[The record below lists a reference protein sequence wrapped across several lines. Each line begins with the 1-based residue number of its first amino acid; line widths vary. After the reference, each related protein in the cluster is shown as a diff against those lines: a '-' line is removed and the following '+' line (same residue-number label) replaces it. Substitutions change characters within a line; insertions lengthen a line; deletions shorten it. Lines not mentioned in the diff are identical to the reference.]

1 MIKNIAAQVA
11 RGFAMG
17 AADIV
22 PGVSGG
28 TVALILGIYHDLL
41 GNVKTGAHALGSL
54 VKGDVAGFK
63 EHFAAVNWL
72 FIIPLGVGILVAL
85 GALSTLIE
93 RALEDYPEEMAG
105 LFMGLVLASIVI
117 AWGLLKSPSAT
128 HMGIAGLTAVLVFL
142 VLGYQNGPLND
153 PSLIIFFGAAAIASC
168 AMILPGISGSFLL
181 LMMGMYVAVL
191 GAVHDR
197 DIVPLLAVALG
208 ASVGLGLFSSFLHK
222 LLNKFHDNLMAIIV
236 GIMAGSMRVLWP
248 WPNGVGIISEE
259 AGESVSGVGIEW
271 PAADEWF
278 VPTALAVGAFIFVV
292 VLSRLGA
299 KSEAEEEFQ
308 PPVGFAPRAEDA
320 L

>member
-1 MIKNIAAQVA
+1 MIRNILAQIA

-41 GNVKTGAHALGSL
+41 GNVKTGAHALGRIL
-54 VKGDVAGFK
+54 KGDVAGFK
-63 EHFAAVNWL
+63 EKFFEVDWR
-72 FIIPLGVGILVAL
+72 FIIPLGLGILAAL
-85 GALSTLIE
+85 AALSSLIEGAL
-93 RALEDYPEEMAG
+93 ADYPEEMAG

-117 AWGLLKSPSAT
+117 AWGLLKSPAVN
-128 HMGIAGLTAVLVFL
+128 HLGIVVLTSIIVFL
-142 VLGYQNGPLND
+142 LLGYQNGPLND
-153 PSLIIFFGAAAIASC
+153 PSLIIYFGAAAIASC

-181 LMMGMYVAVL
+181 LMMGMYAAVL

-197 DIVPLLAVALG
+197 DIVPLLAVAIG
-208 ASVGLGLFSSFLHK
+208 ASAGLGLFSSFLSK
-222 LLNKFHDNLMAIIV
+222 LLDKYHDTLMAVIV

-259 AGESVSGVGIEW
+259 EGESVSGVGIEW
-271 PAADEWF
+271 PAGDEWF
-278 VPTALAVGAFIFVV
+278 VPTALAVAAFIFVV

-299 KSEAEEEFQ
+299 KSEADDFE
-308 PPVGFAPRAEDA
+308 PPVGFAPRVEDYQ
-320 L
+320 